1 VTADET
7 SWHRHVHEGPLA
19 AHRVTYDSDAAA
31 AVLPVSLGL
40 GGVFVALL
48 ALHPVAFGSTPG
60 LMTTAVT
67 VAGALVAAVAALA
80 AWRELLPPRSADAVL
95 SLLGVLAT
103 AEAATHLTELR
114 DPQESVPFLLLA
126 VGIGAVLLRR
136 EWYAACLAFL
146 WLSWAAAALTVGGSW
161 HLWSYWAFYLGVATV
176 LGAVIHLLRR
186 RSLDIA
192 ARAVDRALAAATEDS
207 ATGLSNRRGL
217 ILLGRE
223 LVAVA
228 RRTNDAVHCSFI
240 DVDGLKAVNDRLGHE
255 AGDAVIDAVAD
266 ALRVCSRETDVVARW
281 GGDEFV
287 IVGLGAGVPPLELER
302 RVCEQL
308 GSAQHGHEVVASVS
322 ISVGRS
328 MLEPWDSGD
337 LDRMLWLADR
347 DMYVRRALKGRTVPP
362 VLTLDRTKPTD
373 DRRGRDI
380 Q

>member
-1 VTADET
+1 VTVDET
-7 SWHRHVHEGPLA
+7 SWHRRASEGPWG

-48 ALHPVAFGSTPG
+48 LLHPAAFGSSSGPV
-60 LMTTAVT
+60 TTAVT
-67 VAGALVAAVAALA
+67 AAGALIALLQVYAVKADLLPAGAAHAELSLLAVVAAVAA
-80 AWRELLPPRSADAVL
+80 
-95 SLLGVLAT
+95 T
-103 AEAATHLTELR
+103 THLIETR
-114 DPQESVPFLLLA
+114 DPQESVPFLLLS
-126 VGIGAVLLRR
+126 VGMGAVLLRR
-136 EWYAACLAFL
+136 EWYGACLAVL
-146 WLSWAAAALTVGGSW
+146 WLGWAIGALTVGGTW
-161 HLWSYWAFYLGVATV
+161 RLWGFWAFYLAVTTV
-176 LGAVIHLLRR
+176 LGGVIHLLRR

-192 ARAVDRALAAATEDS
+192 SRAVDRALAAATEDA

-217 ILLGRE
+217 VLLGRE

-240 DVDGLKAVNDRLGHE
+240 DVDGLKSVNDRLGHE

-287 IVGLGAGVPPLELER
+287 IVGLGVGVPPLDLER
-302 RVCEQL
+302 RVCAQL
-308 GSAQHGHEVVASVS
+308 RHSHPEDDTVQSVS
-322 ISVGRS
+322 ISVGRA
-328 MLEPWDSGD
+328 MLEPWDTGD

-362 VLTLDRTKPTD
+362 VITLDRTQPQD
-373 DRRGRDI
+373 D
-380 Q
+380 